1 MDTLFQGWISLMN
14 SRSQGR
20 KSWMWD
26 QAPPPW
32 SHFSLKCQPQ
42 AGHLLGGTMQLWV
55 SPSLLLL
62 FTFCQELRSELRQG
76 WQSCLRKFYNWRTY
90 ECELFYYGGCN
101 GNGNNFLRK
110 AACEKTCKNT

>member
-1 MDTLFQGWISLMN
+1 
-14 SRSQGR
+14 
-20 KSWMWD
+20 
-26 QAPPPW
+26 
-32 SHFSLKCQPQ
+32 
-42 AGHLLGGTMQLWV
+42 MQLWV

>member
-1 MDTLFQGWISLMN
+1 
-14 SRSQGR
+14 
-20 KSWMWD
+20 
-26 QAPPPW
+26 
-32 SHFSLKCQPQ
+32 
-42 AGHLLGGTMQLWV
+42 MQLWV

-62 FTFCQELRSELRQG
+62 FTFCQELRSELRQV
-76 WQSCLRKFYNWRTY
+76 YNWRTY